1 MNLEL
6 ACSEFGDEGSAVV
19 VMHGLFGA
27 ARNWTRI
34 AKRLAGHHHVY
45 ALDLRNH
52 GASPWADEVGYP
64 AMAEDVRSFIE
75 ANRLEPAI
83 VIGHSMGGKVGMR
96 LALEYR
102 DLVDRLIVADIA
114 PVAYDHSFDD
124 YLDAMR
130 AVDLAAAA
138 RRSDVDAA
146 LAETIAEPGIRAFLL
161 QNLAR
166 HDGRLAW
173 QLNLDALAMNMD
185 DITGWP
191 DDLAGRTFD
200 GPTLFIAGEESDY
213 LRDIDR
219 EPILALFPE
228 ARFTTLKGAG
238 HWLHA
243 EQPDAFVETVLAFL
257 QRT

>member
-6 ACSEFGDEGSAVV
+6 ACSEFGADGSPVV

-34 AKRLAGHHHVY
+34 AKRLAERHQVF

-52 GASPWADEVGYP
+52 GASPWSDEIGYP
-64 AMAEDVRSFIE
+64 AMAEDVRAFIE
-75 ANRLEPAI
+75 ANGLEPAI

-130 AVDLAAAA
+130 GVALAGVS
-138 RRSDVDAA
+138 RRSEVDEA

-166 HDGRLAW
+166 KEGGLAW

-200 GPTLFIAGEESDY
+200 GPTLFIAGGNSDY
-213 LRDIDR
+213 LRDVDR
-219 EPILALFPE
+219 ERILALFPE
-228 ARFTTLKGAG
+228 ARFTTLKDAG

-243 EQPDAFVETVLAFL
+243 EQPDAFVETVQAFL
-257 QRT
+257 ERT